1 METKKIKKT
10 YADATYEEVV
20 NLTTFDGNRV
30 INRLHVQNLMKNME
44 KNLSIFPPI
53 TVNPVTKHI
62 IDGQHRRAAFV
73 QLIREGR
80 LPKDSTLEVKYVVLS
95 PEDEIAA
102 TIAANINSKSWTLNT
117 YMDCFATHNN
127 DYAELKDWC
136 KNHPLMY
143 ENKVSKGSETTKG
156 GYRYRF
162 AGAILKGHGCQ
173 KELTSGKFTV
183 TDEEYA
189 IGEVVYSELER
200 IFKLIGSVG
209 KPAALEQ
216 VAIQWHKVRK
226 LHPIEEWYQM
236 FRSRRLT
243 IQRMPKDNG
252 KDWEAVFNKV
262 SMDIT
267 KEKLKK
273 SSSQK

>member
-1 METKKIKKT
+1 MKENIKRT

-53 TVNPVTKHI
+53 TVNTVTKHI

-136 KNHPLMY
+136 KNHPLTY
-143 ENKVSKGSETTKG
+143 DNKVSKGSKTTKG

-162 AGAILKGHGCQ
+162 AYAILKGSGAQ
-173 KELTSGKFTV
+173 KALPSGKIEIS
-183 TDEEYA
+183 DEEYA

-200 IFKLIGSVG
+200 IFKLIDSVG
-209 KPAALEQ
+209 KPSALEY
-216 VAIQWHKVRK
+216 VAIQWRKVRK
-226 LHPIEEWYQM
+226 AHPIEDWYAM
-236 FRSRRLT
+236 FKKRKVA

-273 SSSQK
+273 SSCLE